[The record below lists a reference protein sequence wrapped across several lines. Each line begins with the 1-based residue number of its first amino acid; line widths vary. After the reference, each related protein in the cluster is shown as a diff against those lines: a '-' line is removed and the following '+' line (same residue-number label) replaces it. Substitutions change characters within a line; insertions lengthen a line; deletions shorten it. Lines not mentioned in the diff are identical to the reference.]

1 MKFIGSAVTVIAAGV
16 LSLAASGAALAQAFP
31 SKVVTLVVPFTA
43 GGPTD
48 RVARDLAQAMQ
59 KTLGQQV
66 IVENTAGAGGTIG
79 VARVAR
85 AAPDGYTVLLMHI
98 GFSTAPALYR
108 KLPYNPSTDLLP
120 IGGVVDVP
128 MTLIARPN
136 FPAANFKDFLTYIKT
151 NKEKMNFANAGIGA
165 ASHLCGLM
173 LMSNIQAE
181 FQTVPFKGTADA
193 LTALIG
199 GQVDFL
205 CDQTT
210 NTTQQIKAGR
220 VKAYGVTSMKRL
232 ASLPDVPTL
241 HEQGLRNFEVAI
253 WHGMWAPK
261 GTPKAAIDKLST
273 SLQAALKDAN
283 FRRNMAE
290 LGAEITPDSRAKPE
304 GFGKFVASEI
314 AKWEPV
320 IKKAGV
326 YAD

>member
-1 MKFIGSAVTVIAAGV
+1 MKFLRSTITAIAASV
-16 LSLAASGAALAQAFP
+16 LGIAGSGSALAQTYP
-31 SKVVTLVVPFTA
+31 TRVVTLVVPFTA

-59 KTLGQQV
+59 KSLGQQV
-66 IVENTAGAGGTIG
+66 IVENTVGAGGTIG
-79 VARVAR
+79 TARVANAR
-85 AAPDGYTVLLMHI
+85 PDGYTVLLMHI

-108 KLPYNPSTDLLP
+108 KLSYNPATDLLP

-136 FPAANFKDFLTYIKT
+136 FPAATFKDFLTYIKT
-151 NKEKMNFANAGIGA
+151 NKDKMNFANAGIGA

-210 NTTQQIKAGR
+210 NTTTQIKGGR
-220 VKAYGVTSMKRL
+220 VKAYGVTTMKRL

-241 HEQGLRNFEVAI
+241 HEQGLTNFEISI
-253 WHGMWAPK
+253 WHGAWAPK
-261 GTPKAAIDKLST
+261 GTPKPIVDKLSA
-273 SLQAALKDAN
+273 SIRDALKDPI

-290 LGAEITPDSRAKPE
+290 LGAEITPDSRSTPE
-304 GFGKFVASEI
+304 GFGKHVTSEL
-314 AKWEPV
+314 AKWAPV
-320 IKKAGV
+320 IKKAGI